1 MDSDYNLRTVFVSGE
16 ISNFTNHY
24 RTGHFYMTLKDEKAA
39 VRAVMFKYDNERL
52 GFMPK
57 NGMKVIARGRVSVF
71 ERDGQYQLYIE
82 DMQPD
87 GAGALSI
94 AFEQLKK
101 KLEAEGLFAQE
112 RKRPIPRFPK
122 RVGVVTSP
130 TGAAVRDIINVI
142 TRRSPS
148 TQIILCPVQVQG
160 ASAAG
165 QISDAIRRFNA
176 GRYADV
182 LIVGRGGGSVEEL
195 WAFNEEKV
203 ARAVAASDIPVI
215 SAVGHETDFTICDFA
230 ADLRAPTPSAAA
242 ELAVSDRAEQ
252 HAYINQLGRRCASAL
267 DSHIRFGCNVIN
279 RICGE
284 LSAYGPM
291 QQIISQRQPLDSLF
305 SDMQSAALQA
315 HHRDKLN
322 LSVLAGRLD
331 ALSPL
336 RILSGGYA
344 AVNLLI
350 EGNESLA
357 EEFGSV
363 IDGFNQDRKCIDR
376 SVTQEAHD
384 FIEAHA
390 ELKAAKSTVIYNPR
404 WMKGIV
410 GIVASRL
417 IETYYRPTVVLTMS
431 NGFVTGSARSVP
443 GFDLYQAIESC
454 SDLLENFGGHMY
466 AAGLT
471 MRPERVEE
479 FTRRFNAYVEEN
491 IDPITLQPQVE
502 IDSELFFSNITPAF
516 RRDLNRF
523 QPFGPGNPAPV
534 FVTRGVVSHGETK
547 LGGADGEHLRMDLMQ
562 RQKPNTTIQT
572 IAFQQ
577 PTHYEW
583 IRAGHPIDVCYQIV
597 ENHYRGSVSVQL
609 RIKDIKPLRG
619 KQ

>member
-1 MDSDYNLRTVFVSGE
+1 MLETVSVTVSQLNRYIKSVMDSDYNLRSVFVSGE

-39 VRAVMFKYDNERL
+39 VRAVMFKFDNERL
-52 GFMPK
+52 GFMPE

-101 KLEAEGLFAQE
+101 KLEAEGLLSQE

-267 DSHIRFGCNVIN
+267 DSHIRFGCNEIK
-279 RICGE
+279 RICAE

-291 QQIISQRQPLDSLF
+291 QQIISQRQTLDSLF

-344 AVNLLI
+344 AVERGGKLI
-350 EGNESLA
+350 SKTNVPKEGDD
-357 EEFGSV
+357 
-363 IDGFNQDRKCIDR
+363 IT
-376 SVTQEAHD
+376 VT
-384 FIEAHA
+384 
-390 ELKAAKSTVIYNPR
+390 AA
-404 WMKGIV
+404 
-410 GIVASRL
+410 
-417 IETYYRPTVVLTMS
+417 
-431 NGFVTGSARSVP
+431 
-443 GFDLYQAIESC
+443 
-454 SDLLENFGGHMY
+454 
-466 AAGLT
+466 
-471 MRPERVEE
+471 
-479 FTRRFNAYVEEN
+479 
-491 IDPITLQPQVE
+491 
-502 IDSELFFSNITPAF
+502 
-516 RRDLNRF
+516 
-523 QPFGPGNPAPV
+523 
-534 FVTRGVVSHGETK
+534 
-547 LGGADGEHLRMDLMQ
+547 
-562 RQKPNTTIQT
+562 
-572 IAFQQ
+572 
-577 PTHYEW
+577 
-583 IRAGHPIDVCYQIV
+583 
-597 ENHYRGSVSVQL
+597 
-609 RIKDIKPLRG
+609 DIKLTARVTSSVG
-619 KQ
+619 NGGTGNG

>member
-1 MDSDYNLRTVFVSGE
+1 MPIEKRWVVKPQGNPEAVAAMAAATGISPVLANLLVQRG
-16 ISNFTNHY
+16 ID
-24 RTGHFYMTLKDEKAA
+24 TLEKAKKFFNPQLSDLHDPFLMKDMDKAVERVERA
-39 VRAVMFKYDNERL
+39 VRNREKIMVYGDYDVDGTTAVALVYKFLRQIGHKDLLFYIPDRYTEGYGISTKGIDHAARKGATL
-52 GFMPK
+52 I
-57 NGMKVIARGRVSVF
+57 IALDCG
-71 ERDGQYQLYIE
+71 I
-82 DMQPD
+82 
-87 GAGALSI
+87 
-94 AFEQLKK
+94 K
-101 KLEAEGLFAQE
+101 
-112 RKRPIPRFPK
+112 
-122 RVGVVTSP
+122 
-130 TGAAVRDIINVI
+130 
-142 TRRSPS
+142 
-148 TQIILCPVQVQG
+148 
-160 ASAAG
+160 
-165 QISDAIRRFNA
+165 AI
-176 GRYADV
+176 
-182 LIVGRGGGSVEEL
+182 
-195 WAFNEEKV
+195 EKV
-203 ARAVAASDIPVI
+203 DYAKRKGVDFIICDHHLPAEEIPRAVAVLDPKRADCSYPFDELSGCGVGFKLVQAYCQKNGIPFQQIEPLLDLLAVSIASDIVPLVD
-215 SAVGHETDFTICDFA
+215 E
-230 ADLRAPTPSAAA
+230 
-242 ELAVSDRAEQ
+242 
-252 HAYINQLGRRCASAL
+252 
-267 DSHIRFGCNVIN
+267 N
-279 RICGE
+279 RILAHYGLLRLNASPSKGLLSIIKICG
-284 LSAYGPM
+284 LDRHNITIDDIVFKIGPR
-291 QQIISQRQPLDSLF
+291 IN
-305 SDMQSAALQA
+305 A
-315 HHRDKLN
+315 
-322 LSVLAGRLD
+322 AGRMRMD
-331 ALSPL
+331 ENDENAAP
-336 RILSGGYA
+336 SGGYA

-417 IETYYRPTVVLTMS
+417 LETSYRPTVVLTMS

-534 FVTRGVVSHGETK
+534 FVTRGVGSHGETK
-547 LGGADGEHLRMDLMQ
+547 LVGADCEHLRMDLMQ

-609 RIKDIKPLRG
+609 RIKDIKPLRS

>member
-1 MDSDYNLRTVFVSGE
+1 MLETVSVTVSQLNRYIKSVMDSDYNLRTVFVSGE

-39 VRAVMFKYDNERL
+39 VRAVMFKSDNERL
-52 GFMPK
+52 GFMPE
-57 NGMKVIARGRVSVF
+57 NGMKVIARGHVSVF

-176 GRYADV
+176 GHYADV

-267 DSHIRFGCNVIN
+267 DSHIRFGCNEIK
-279 RICGE
+279 RICACAE

-291 QQIISQRQPLDSLF
+291 QQIISQRQTLDSLF

-344 AVNLLI
+344 AVERGGKLI
-350 EGNESLA
+350 SKTNVPKEGDD
-357 EEFGSV
+357 
-363 IDGFNQDRKCIDR
+363 IT
-376 SVTQEAHD
+376 VT
-384 FIEAHA
+384 
-390 ELKAAKSTVIYNPR
+390 AA
-404 WMKGIV
+404 
-410 GIVASRL
+410 
-417 IETYYRPTVVLTMS
+417 
-431 NGFVTGSARSVP
+431 
-443 GFDLYQAIESC
+443 
-454 SDLLENFGGHMY
+454 
-466 AAGLT
+466 
-471 MRPERVEE
+471 
-479 FTRRFNAYVEEN
+479 
-491 IDPITLQPQVE
+491 
-502 IDSELFFSNITPAF
+502 
-516 RRDLNRF
+516 
-523 QPFGPGNPAPV
+523 
-534 FVTRGVVSHGETK
+534 
-547 LGGADGEHLRMDLMQ
+547 
-562 RQKPNTTIQT
+562 
-572 IAFQQ
+572 
-577 PTHYEW
+577 
-583 IRAGHPIDVCYQIV
+583 
-597 ENHYRGSVSVQL
+597 
-609 RIKDIKPLRG
+609 DIKLTARVTSSVG
-619 KQ
+619 NGGTGNG

>member
-1 MDSDYNLRTVFVSGE
+1 MPIEKRWVVKPQGNPEAVAAMAAATGISPVLANLLVQRG
-16 ISNFTNHY
+16 ID
-24 RTGHFYMTLKDEKAA
+24 TLEKAKKFFNPQLSDLHDPFLMKDMDKAVERVERA
-39 VRAVMFKYDNERL
+39 VRNREKIMVYGDYDVDGTTAVALVYKFLRQIGHKDLLFYIPDRYTEGYGISTKGIDHAARKGATL
-52 GFMPK
+52 I
-57 NGMKVIARGRVSVF
+57 IALDCG
-71 ERDGQYQLYIE
+71 I
-82 DMQPD
+82 
-87 GAGALSI
+87 
-94 AFEQLKK
+94 K
-101 KLEAEGLFAQE
+101 
-112 RKRPIPRFPK
+112 
-122 RVGVVTSP
+122 
-130 TGAAVRDIINVI
+130 
-142 TRRSPS
+142 
-148 TQIILCPVQVQG
+148 
-160 ASAAG
+160 
-165 QISDAIRRFNA
+165 AI
-176 GRYADV
+176 
-182 LIVGRGGGSVEEL
+182 
-195 WAFNEEKV
+195 EKV
-203 ARAVAASDIPVI
+203 DYAKRKGVDFIICDHHLPAEEIPRAVAVLDPKRADCSYPFDELSGCGVGFKLVQAYCQKNGIPFQQIESLLDLLAVSIASDIVPLVD
-215 SAVGHETDFTICDFA
+215 E
-230 ADLRAPTPSAAA
+230 
-242 ELAVSDRAEQ
+242 
-252 HAYINQLGRRCASAL
+252 
-267 DSHIRFGCNVIN
+267 N
-279 RICGE
+279 RILAHYGLLRLNASPSKGLLSIIKICG
-284 LSAYGPM
+284 LDRHNITIDDIVFKIGPR
-291 QQIISQRQPLDSLF
+291 IN
-305 SDMQSAALQA
+305 A
-315 HHRDKLN
+315 
-322 LSVLAGRLD
+322 AGRMRMD
-331 ALSPL
+331 ENDENAAP
-336 RILSGGYA
+336 SGGYA

-547 LGGADGEHLRMDLMQ
+547 LVGADCEHLRMDLMQ